1 MSKPIIKANLKG
13 SDRVELV
20 YNDRTVEMT
29 ITDFF
34 NSLPASTLV
43 ISNTP
48 SPATSGIY
56 SGSGYL
62 PGNITVNGL
71 AGYTIYFTAID
82 EFKIFANKFLL
93 ENGECT
99 FTSGSYEGTI
109 NIDTLTANRTYTL
122 PDITGE
128 IQVGPAVKRY
138 KALLSQNAPIA
149 STVNVSMVAGQI
161 WTLEIYSALDPIDP
175 FNGLELISGTI
186 RVAGSKYRS
195 NTNTSFTFTTTEM
208 SYDGSPFI
216 VSTDAN
222 GDLNPFV
229 NTLGETPTYGKEV
242 TAGQGTLNV
251 SNPIFLESK
260 VGLKIQSMY
269 YSGIGDK
276 YFIYRNSNTQIAI
289 DTASNQTTP
298 ADDTLYYTLIEIEIY
313 P

>member
-128 IQVGPAVKRY
+128 IQVGPAVKKY
-138 KALLSQNAPIA
+138 KALISQNAPVATTQTPSII
-149 STVNVSMVAGQI
+149 AGQI
-161 WTLEIYSALDPIDP
+161 WEDTIGTADAGDLVILGGY
-175 FNGLELISGTI
+175 ELISGTLGD
-186 RVAGSKYRS
+186 VNAKYRS
-195 NTNTSFTFTTTEM
+195 AANNVPIFITASLE
-208 SYDGSPFI
+208 YDGSPYV

-222 GDLNPFV
+222 GDFNPFV
-229 NTLGETPTYGKEV
+229 NTLGGDIVFSYDSVGSYI
-242 TAGQGTLNV
+242 GTL
-251 SNPIFLESK
+251 SGAFPLAKTDYKTIGQRDFTHLTC
-260 VGLKIQSMY
+260 MY
-269 YSGIGDK
+269 GI
-276 YFIYRNSNTQIAI
+276 NSNSFYIDQALTSDGTPI
-289 DTASNQTTP
+289 DTL
-298 ADDTLYYTLIEIEIY
+298 LYQSIEIEVN

>member
-13 SDRVELV
+13 SDRVELI

-71 AGYTIYFTAID
+71 AGYTIYFKAID

-99 FTSGSYEGTI
+99 FTSGDYEGTI
-109 NIDTLTANRTYTL
+109 NIDTLTDNQTYTL
-122 PDITGE
+122 PNHSGE

-149 STVNVSMVAGQI
+149 STSNVSMVAGQI
-161 WTLEIYSALDPIDP
+161 WTLETYSGLDAIDP
-175 FNGLELISGTI
+175 FNDLELISGTI

-195 NTNTSFTFTTTEM
+195 SIDASYAFTTTEM
-208 SYDGSPFI
+208 SYDGSPYV
-216 VSTDAN
+216 VSTDVN
-222 GDLNPFV
+222 GDFNPFI
-229 NTLGETPTYGKEV
+229 NTLGGNPVFSYQGVGTFSLTLSGVFLLNKVSILYGFIEGGYAKLYPRTDDYIVIYTYNMSDVLDEDR
-242 TAGQGTLNV
+242 
-251 SNPIFLESK
+251 
-260 VGLKIQSMY
+260 LKY
-269 YSGIGDK
+269 
-276 YFIYRNSNTQIAI
+276 A
-289 DTASNQTTP
+289 A
-298 ADDTLYYTLIEIEIY
+298 IEIEVY

>member
-99 FTSGSYEGTI
+99 FTSGNYEGTI
-109 NIDTLTANRTYTL
+109 NIDTLTDNRTYTL
-122 PDITGE
+122 PDVTGE

-149 STVNVSMVAGQI
+149 TTQTPSIIAGQI
-161 WTLEIYSALDPIDP
+161 WEDTIGTADAGDLVVLGSY
-175 FNGLELISGTI
+175 ELISGTLGD
-186 RVAGSKYRS
+186 VNAKYRS
-195 NTNTSFTFTTTEM
+195 AAHDVPIFMTASLE
-208 SYDGSPFI
+208 YDGSPYI
-216 VSTDAN
+216 VSTDVN
-222 GDLNPFV
+222 GDFNAFI
-229 NTLGETPTYGKEV
+229 NTIGNIVWSYSSDGTFLATLTGAFLDKKVSP
-242 TAGQGTLNV
+242 TLNNFPTNGSARILRI
-251 SNPIFLESK
+251 SN
-260 VGLKIQSMY
+260 
-269 YSGIGDK
+269 
-276 YFIYRNSNTQIAI
+276 
-289 DTASNQTTP
+289 NQVRVITY
-298 ADDTLYYTLIEIEIY
+298 DSLYVETNDILLRSTVEIEVY